1 MTTLLSVRDL
11 VVRFPAGGGLS
22 RLLGRQDHV
31 AGVADVSF
39 DLAEGETLALV
50 GESGSGKTTLARA
63 VAGLADDVTGQ
74 VEFQGRDV
82 LAMDRAA
89 RHRLRRDVAF
99 IFQDALNSLSP
110 RYTIRQLLAEP
121 FLIHGEQPADMEAK
135 VARLLDLVSLP
146 PAMAD
151 RRPHELSGGQA
162 RRVGVARAL
171 ALDPKLIIADEP
183 TAGLDV
189 SVQGEVLNLLNDLRE
204 RLGLSILVITHN
216 LNIVRHVADRMAI
229 MYLGRLVETGEA
241 EKVFYDP
248 RHPYTAALLSAN
260 PVVDPDGNPDR
271 ITLEGEMPS
280 LLNRPKGCEFH
291 GRCPFAR
298 DLCSTKTPDVSAEG
312 GRDYTCHF
320 PLGAPNAE
328 PKTRGQ

>member
-1 MTTLLSVRDL
+1 MSALLSVRDL
-11 VVRFPAGGGLS
+11 EVAFPIGGLLS
-22 RLLGRQDHV
+22 RLRGGPADIRGV
-31 AGVADVSF
+31 AGVSF
-39 DLAEGETLALV
+39 DLAAGETLALV

-63 VAGLADDVTGQ
+63 VAGLGRNVSGNVTFEGK
-74 VEFQGRDV
+74 DI
-82 LAMDRAA
+82 LAMDAAA
-89 RHRLRRDVAF
+89 RHRLRRDVSF
-99 IFQDALNSLSP
+99 IFQDAVSSLSP
-110 RYTIRQLLAEP
+110 RLTVRQLLEEP
-121 FLIHGEQPADMEAK
+121 FRIHGETPDNMDAKIAD
-135 VARLLDLVSLP
+135 LLDLVSLP

-204 RLGLSILVITHN
+204 RLGLALLVITHN
-216 LNIVRHVADRMAI
+216 LNIVRHIADRMAI
-229 MYLGRLVETGEA
+229 MYLGRFVELGETDT
-241 EKVFYDP
+241 VFHDP

-260 PVVDPDGNPDR
+260 PVVDPEAAPER

-280 LLNRPKGCEFH
+280 LLRRPAGCEFH

-298 DLCSTKTPDVSAEG
+298 ELCRTHAPEVTQDAA
-312 GRDYTCHF
+312 RRFTCHYPVGVASF
-320 PLGAPNAE
+320 LS
-328 PKTRGQ
+328 QS